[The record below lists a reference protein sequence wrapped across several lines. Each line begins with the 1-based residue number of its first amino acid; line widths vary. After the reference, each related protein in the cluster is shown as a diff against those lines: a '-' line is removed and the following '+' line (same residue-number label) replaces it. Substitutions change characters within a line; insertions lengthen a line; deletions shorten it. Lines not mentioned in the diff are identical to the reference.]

1 MEPPPGPIPPPDPA
15 AVDARRHARACAHL
29 KSAIRIAGD
38 RYDAAMTLTDA
49 AGNCAS
55 DYPAAAAARL
65 RQYTCARRLNIIR
78 EIDPGPDTPAAEV
91 AEVAAEWEAEK
102 QANRRADAAW
112 AGQLM
117 KRHSL
122 DDLIRAGNYT
132 KIRDNDWRTGPDP
145 VCRKGTKDSAWLRR
159 GDKADVLAGCNQCA
173 PSGGVDYLLALL
185 DALFPQPAAQPRI
198 TGAAPSIRT
207 AAPARAASAAA
218 VPGGDDDALWLWAA
232 FEALPASKLPADVED
247 AAHRAIEARAAKD
260 AKGETCRDK
269 DGHSLLSPRQMADGL
284 ADLAACDGWRG
295 MDTLTRSLL
304 DTLLETA
311 KVWPRLRMVT
321 IGQANHNGGWR
332 DPTVPARGCADDN
345 EPRTLAD
352 VAADPAVPV
361 AAGLL
366 FRGRL
371 GLLHG
376 PSFGGKSTL
385 LGNALARI
393 VTGRPWLGRHT
404 AAGEAIIVV
413 EEAATYAHIVR
424 QAGGDLSR
432 VHLRRWRDLPRAAAD
447 IKPAAIIVDTMQRI
461 AHEIGG
467 LNLNQPDD
475 TDRILR
481 VLESIARD
489 NDCAV
494 LVTDHEPY
502 EEGKAG
508 TKDRPRGST
517 AKPATA
523 DYVLRCLRDDSTTT
537 VTPGRGMA
545 RFGIDVFAFAVDVRG
560 EPVAVSSDDAPFE
573 GAGSVKPGSRL
584 DPDGYLWP
592 DPKIDDPLRAW
603 FVANVADGAPPSW
616 TQCRKRIRKE
626 TEIGA
631 GNDRLKA
638 SYDRVAAWFGP
649 GGPDRATH
657 TPADRPDRP
666 VRESADRGGPLGRTA
681 PDRPVRTARSG
692 GGPPGPDPIGGPAV
706 RTAGPGPPRADRL
719 RTDPAPA
726 EPLTASGDDTD
737 RAERSAYWRREYD
750 TLIADGIDP
759 AANDCIAPCCRCD
772 RARTRCA
779 ITPAGPVCQICRLGL
794 PRGVRAAEDYPG
806 YAPAAAQLDNE
817 KATGEQKT
825 AAIQTMRRMLG
836 AEFEKAAKARGM
848 IDYRNPYATDN
859 KAAPPPWPA
868 PP

>member
-1 MEPPPGPIPPPDPA
+1 MDPPPGPTPLDPA
-15 AVDARRHARACAHL
+15 AVDARRHKRACAHL
-29 KSAIRIAGD
+29 RAAIRIASD
-38 RYDAAMTLTDA
+38 RYDAAWYALDA
-49 AGNCAS
+49 AGNSAT

-65 RQYTCARRLNIIR
+65 RQYTCVRRLDVIR
-78 EIDPGPDTPAAEV
+78 EIDPGPGTPAAEV
-91 AEVAAEWEAEK
+91 AELVAEWEAEK
-102 QANRRADAAW
+102 QAIQRADAAW

-117 KRHSL
+117 NLHSL

-132 KIRDNDWRTGPDP
+132 KRADNEWRCAPCP
-145 VCRKGTKDSAWLRR
+145 VCRQGEKDAAWLRR
-159 GDKADVLAGCNQCA
+159 GDKVDVLAGCNRCA
-173 PSGGVDYLLALL
+173 PSGGTDYLLALL
-185 DALFPQPAAQPRI
+185 DALGLRAAPQPPRV

-207 AAPARAASAAA
+207 ARPARAASAAA
-218 VPGGDDDALWLWAA
+218 VPGGDDDPLWEWAA
-232 FEALPASKLPADVED
+232 FEALPASGLPADVED
-247 AAHRAIEARAAKD
+247 AARRAVKARAVKD

-321 IGQANHNGGWR
+321 IGQANRGGGWR
-332 DPTVPARGCADDN
+332 DPSVPARGDVDN
-345 EPRTLAD
+345 DEPQTLLD
-352 VAADPAVPV
+352 VSADPAVPV

-385 LGNALARI
+385 LGNVLARI
-393 VTGRPWLGRHT
+393 VTGRPWLGRPT
-404 AAGEAIIVV
+404 IAGDVIAVV
-413 EEAATYAHIVR
+413 EEAATYAHTVR
-424 QAGGDLSR
+424 QAGGELAR
-432 VHLRRWRDLPRAAAD
+432 VHLRRWRELPRAAAD

-481 VLESIARD
+481 VLEAIARD

-502 EEGKAG
+502 EEGKSG

-517 AKPATA
+517 AKPATV
-523 DYVLRCLRDDSTTT
+523 DYVLRCLRDDTETT

-573 GAGSVKPGSRL
+573 GAGSAKRGSRL

-592 DPKIDDPLRAW
+592 DPEIDDPLRAW
-603 FVANVADGAPPSW
+603 FVANVADGKAPSW

-626 TEIGA
+626 TQIGA
-631 GNDRLKA
+631 GNDRLKK
-638 SYDRVAAWFGP
+638 SYDRVSVWFER
-649 GGPDRATH
+649 GGPDRATP

-666 VRESADRGGPLGRTA
+666 VRESADRPGPLGRTA

-706 RTAGPGPPRADRL
+706 RTAGPGPPHADRL

-737 RAERSAYWRREYD
+737 RAAGGELEPRGRIAFRDNLPDGAHHRGCTLPADHGGPCWIPEPPPEPLTAAEYEDLER
-750 TLIADGIDP
+750 
-759 AANDCIAPCCRCD
+759 
-772 RARTRCA
+772 
-779 ITPAGPVCQICRLGL
+779 L
-794 PRGVRAAEDYPG
+794 PRVPAIVNGDTPVVRRYNALRMAHGLAPVSLDAQPGDREELDASRFFERLAE
-806 YAPAAAQLDNE
+806 
-817 KATGEQKT
+817 T
-825 AAIQTMRRMLG
+825 ARRADLQS
-836 AEFEKAAKARGM
+836 ES
-848 IDYRNPYATDN
+848 
-859 KAAPPPWPA
+859 
-868 PP
+868 